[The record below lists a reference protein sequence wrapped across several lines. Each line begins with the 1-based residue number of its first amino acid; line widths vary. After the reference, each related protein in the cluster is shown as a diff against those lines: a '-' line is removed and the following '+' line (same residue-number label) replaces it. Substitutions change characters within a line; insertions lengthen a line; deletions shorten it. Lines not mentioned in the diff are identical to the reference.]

1 MGWDEKEEDSRVRKE
16 EDSRGREEKEGK
28 GRKGKGMVEGN
39 ECCDS
44 VTVSAPCEC
53 IEEQWVVH

>member
-1 MGWDEKEEDSRVRKE
+1 MGWDEKEKVSRVRKE
-16 EDSRGREEKEGK
+16 KEGK
-28 GRKGKGMVEGN
+28 RKEGKRKEREEGN

-44 VTVSAPCEC
+44 TTVSAPCEC